1 MSTTTPSPQQMQDN
15 LLAQVG
21 KHWGIA
27 LTLGIVS
34 LIIGLIALIWPA
46 ATIVVIAI
54 LLAIW
59 LLVSGVFEIVRAFGH
74 GLSGGM
80 RALLLITG
88 VLSIFVGILAFRS
101 AFEAVEILSIFIGI
115 AFLFRG
121 FGALFTGIESKDG
134 RGWNIFGGI
143 VMLIGG
149 IVVLTWPGMSLVTL
163 AWVCGIW
170 LIVIG
175 IFEIVAA
182 FGIRSRA
189 KKLLGA

>member
-59 LLVSGVFEIVRAFGH
+59 LLVSGVFEIV
-74 GLSGGM
+74 
-80 RALLLITG
+80 
-88 VLSIFVGILAFRS
+88 
-101 AFEAVEILSIFIGI
+101 
-115 AFLFRG
+115 
-121 FGALFTGIESKDG
+121 
-134 RGWNIFGGI
+134 
-143 VMLIGG
+143 
-149 IVVLTWPGMSLVTL
+149 
-163 AWVCGIW
+163 
-170 LIVIG
+170 
-175 IFEIVAA
+175 AA

>member
-1 MSTTTPSPQQMQDN
+1 MEEN
-15 LLAQVG
+15 VLGEIG

-27 LTLGIVS
+27 LLLGIVS
-34 LIIGLIALIWPA
+34 LVIGIIALVWPV

-59 LLVSGVFEIVRAFGH
+59 LLVSGVFEIIRAFSH

-121 FGALFTGIESKDG
+121 FGALFMGIESKDG

-149 IVVLTWPGMSLVTL
+149 IVVLTWPGMSLATL

-175 IFEIVAA
+175 IFEIVAS
-182 FGIRSRA
+182 FRIRSMA
-189 KKLLGA
+189 KKLASA